1 MLEKRVNPSLVKSLS
16 NSAAIFRDCAEF
28 LREHVR
34 KALPLVVFEN
44 GEEILFLK
52 GELRKQRPYIRQML
66 VHDVFLEKGI
76 EPSAE
81 RIAAVLSLLDA
92 EKGLRIDC
100 GSGWRAENESD
111 RIRLSRLFAA
121 ADFSFVLK
129 KEGKIANGLFSLSVK
144 KSKNVPNKLG
154 VHSST
159 EYVDAGKVRFPLYI
173 RSWKE
178 GDFFVPLGMK
188 HRKKVSD
195 FFVDLKISRVEKR
208 KIPIVESEGNIVWV
222 AGCRIDDRYKITPAS
237 TEAYKLSIRMI

>member
-1 MLEKRVNPSLVKSLS
+1 MMR
-16 NSAAIFRDCAEF
+16 
-28 LREHVR
+28 
-34 KALPLVVFEN
+34 
-44 GEEILFLK
+44 
-52 GELRKQRPYIRQML
+52 
-66 VHDVFLEKGI
+66 FLEKALSRPPN
-76 EPSAE
+76 ESPSCFRFSTLKKA
-81 RIAAVLSLLDA
+81 
-92 EKGLRIDC
+92 LRVDC
-100 GSGWRAENESD
+100 GNGWRAENESEH
-111 RIRLSRLFAA
+111 IRLSRRFAA

-154 VHSST
+154 IHSST